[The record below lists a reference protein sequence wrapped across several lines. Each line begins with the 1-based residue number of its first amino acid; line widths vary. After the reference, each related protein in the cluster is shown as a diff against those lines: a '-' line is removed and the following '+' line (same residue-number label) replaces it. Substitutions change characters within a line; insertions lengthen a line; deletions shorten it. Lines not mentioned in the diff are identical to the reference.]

1 MHQVIWIDA
10 QICEQR
16 SEMKNTTNILLLVI
30 GIALLAIAVEPFM
43 RPRPAQAQV
52 MADYPLYFEPGV
64 YLLRA
69 PDGTSQIYG
78 KMAVDLRTGKIWAFP
93 TYGQQPYPLDVTTT
107 KPVTSKP
114 FLLGRFAIEDT
125 DR

>member
-1 MHQVIWIDA
+1 
-10 QICEQR
+10 
-16 SEMKNTTNILLLVI
+16 MKNITNLLLLVI
-30 GIALLAIAVEPFM
+30 AVALVAIAIEPYIK
-43 RPRPAQAQV
+43 PRPAQAQV

-78 KMAVDLRTGKIWAFP
+78 KVVVDLRSGRIFGFP
-93 TYGQQPYPLDVTTT
+93 TYGQQPYPVDITTT
-107 KPVTSKP
+107 KPITSRP
-114 FLLGRFAIEDT
+114 IVLGRFAVEDT

>member
-1 MHQVIWIDA
+1 
-10 QICEQR
+10 
-16 SEMKNTTNILLLVI
+16 MKNITNLLLLVI
-30 GIALLAIAVEPFM
+30 AVALVAIAIEPYIK
-43 RPRPAQAQV
+43 PRPAQAQV

-78 KMAVDLRTGKIWAFP
+78 KVVVDLRSGRIFGFP
-93 TYGQQPYPLDVTTT
+93 TYGQQPYPVDITTT
-107 KPVTSKP
+107 KPITSKP
-114 FLLGRFAIEDT
+114 IVLGRFAVEDT

>member
-1 MHQVIWIDA
+1 
-10 QICEQR
+10 
-16 SEMKNTTNILLLVI
+16 MKNTTNLLLLVI
-30 GIALLAIAVEPFM
+30 AVALVAIAIEPYIK
-43 RPRPAQAQV
+43 PRPAQAQV

-78 KMAVDLRTGKIWAFP
+78 KVVVDLRTGKIFGFP
-93 TYGQQPYPLDVTTT
+93 TYGQQPYPIDIATT
-107 KPVTSKP
+107 KPITSRP
-114 FLLGRFAIEDT
+114 IVLGRFAFEDT

>member
-1 MHQVIWIDA
+1 
-10 QICEQR
+10 
-16 SEMKNTTNILLLVI
+16 MKNTTNVLLLVI
-30 GIALLAIAVEPFM
+30 AIALLTIAVEPFVT
-43 RPRPAQAQV
+43 PRSAQAQV

-78 KMAVDLRTGKIWAFP
+78 KVAVDLRTGKIWGFP
-93 TYGQQPYPLDVTTT
+93 TYGQQPYPVDVAST
-107 KPVTSKP
+107 KPPTSRP
-114 FLLGRFAIEDT
+114 IVLGRFALEDM

>member
-1 MHQVIWIDA
+1 
-10 QICEQR
+10 
-16 SEMKNTTNILLLVI
+16 MKNITNLLLLVI
-30 GIALLAIAVEPFM
+30 AVALVAIAIEPYIK
-43 RPRPAQAQV
+43 PRPAQAQV

-78 KMAVDLRTGKIWAFP
+78 KVVVDLRSGRIFGFP
-93 TYGQQPYPLDVTTT
+93 TYGQQPYPVDITTT
-107 KPVTSKP
+107 KPITSKP
-114 FLLGRFAIEDT
+114 IVLGRFALEDT

>member
-1 MHQVIWIDA
+1 
-10 QICEQR
+10 
-16 SEMKNTTNILLLVI
+16 MKNTTNVLLLVI
-30 GIALLAIAVEPFM
+30 AIALVATAVEPLM
-43 RPRPAQAQV
+43 KPRPAQAQV

-78 KMAVDLRTGKIWAFP
+78 KIAVDLRTGKIWGFP
-93 TYGQQPYPLDVTTT
+93 TYGQQPYPVDISTT

-114 FLLGRFAIEDT
+114 ILLGRFALEDT

>member
-1 MHQVIWIDA
+1 
-10 QICEQR
+10 
-16 SEMKNTTNILLLVI
+16 MKNTTNLLLLVI
-30 GIALLAIAVEPFM
+30 AVALVAIAIEPYIK
-43 RPRPAQAQV
+43 PRPAQAQV

-78 KMAVDLRTGKIWAFP
+78 KVVVDLRSGRIFGFP
-93 TYGQQPYPLDVTTT
+93 TYGQQPYPIDITTT
-107 KPVTSKP
+107 KPITSRP
-114 FLLGRFAIEDT
+114 IVLGRFAVEDT